1 MPFGAARQNVTQ
13 RSGALVFQFFTGRS
27 AVEPDAD
34 TSHHKRG
41 NMRAIMLGLLA
52 ALSLATV
59 ARADDKANIQ
69 ALNDQFSAAANSG
82 NGAAIA
88 ALYAP
93 DATML
98 PPDNSVVSG
107 PAIGPYLGGLSKGVA
122 NFKLTTTD
130 VVRLSPDY
138 IREIGTVSFD
148 TRGDKPVSVKSTYV
162 VVWKRIGGAWKL
174 WTDIFH

>member
-1 MPFGAARQNVTQ
+1 
-13 RSGALVFQFFTGRS
+13 
-27 AVEPDAD
+27 
-34 TSHHKRG
+34 
-41 NMRAIMLGLLA
+41 MRAILLGLLA
-52 ALSLATV
+52 SLSLAGV
-59 ARADDKANIQ
+59 ATADDKADIQ
-69 ALNDQFSAAANSG
+69 ALNDQFSAAANRGDS
-82 NGAAIA
+82 AALA
-88 ALYAP
+88 ALYTP

-107 PAIGPYLGGLSKGVA
+107 AAVGPYLAGLSKAVT

-138 IREIGTVSFD
+138 IREVGVASFD

-162 VVWKRIGGAWKL
+162 VVWKRVGGAWKL